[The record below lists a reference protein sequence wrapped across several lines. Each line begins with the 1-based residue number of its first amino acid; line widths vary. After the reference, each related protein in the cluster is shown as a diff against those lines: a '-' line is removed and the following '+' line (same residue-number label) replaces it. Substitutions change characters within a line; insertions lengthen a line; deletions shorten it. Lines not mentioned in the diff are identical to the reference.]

1 MSFGKRARAR
11 LCAGLLAGAVGSGV
25 LLAPPLQAHAIEPGE
40 PYDTKMCRDWA
51 SEPAGKSWQVE
62 RMKPEQAWSR
72 NQGEGVTIAVI
83 DTGVD
88 TDGVPMLEGADVTT
102 VNFTGF
108 EFREKNEGMDD
119 CAHGTSVVG
128 LIVGQPDTDPNT
140 NMVGIAPRAKVIAM
154 RTLQVSVWDPEEG
167 EPELEPLEPTIA
179 AIEEAVRLKVD
190 IINISQQGSDT
201 PAYRAAIKKA
211 IDNDIV
217 VIAAAG
223 NKGSS
228 SELPYPAAYPGVIAV
243 GMSGPGDLPNEL
255 SQWHRDLRVS
265 VAAPAV
271 EIPVVRPSGSE
282 YGAAYAL
289 ESGTSFAAPQVTG
302 TVALM
307 LSDNPDLTPDE
318 VQARLELTADPPPM
332 AVPDKQLGY
341 GIVNPQRAVTGV
353 VPRDP
358 EPPASPP
365 PGTPAPD
372 PDDRVRPDTTM
383 RNVALALSGAGV
395 LGLGLA
401 AALVLS
407 APSGRKRRWR
417 PAAPR
422 DDH

>member
-1 MSFGKRARAR
+1 MLSRRARAG
-11 LCAGLLAGAVGSGV
+11 LCAGLLAGTVGWAG
-25 LLAPPLQAHAIEPGE
+25 LLAPPLEASAVEPGE
-40 PYDTKMCRDWA
+40 PYNTTNCRDWA
-51 SEPAGKSWQVE
+51 SEPAGPSWQVD
-62 RMKPEQAWSR
+62 RVQPEQVWPR
-72 NQGEGVTIAVI
+72 TRGEGVTIAVL

-88 TDGVPMLEGADVTT
+88 TAGVPMLEGADITT
-102 VNFTGF
+102 LNFAGF
-108 EFREKNEGMDD
+108 EYREKNEGKDD

-140 NMVGIAPRAKVIAM
+140 NLVGIAPDATIISM

-179 AIEEAVRLKVD
+179 AIHEAIRRDVD

-201 PAYRAAIKKA
+201 PAYRAAIAEA

-223 NKGSS
+223 NNGSS
-228 SELPYPAAYPGVIAV
+228 PDLPYPAAYPGVIAV
-243 GMSGPGDLPNEL
+243 GMSNQQDLPNEM

-265 VAAPAV
+265 VSAPGV
-271 EIPVVRPSGSE
+271 EIPVLRPSGAE

-307 LSDNPDLTPDE
+307 LSENPDLTPAE

-332 AVPDKQLGY
+332 AVPDKQLGH

-353 VPRDP
+353 VPR
-358 EPPASPP
+358 EPAEPGPPP

-372 PDDRVRPDTTM
+372 PDDRARPDPTM
-383 RNVALALSGAGV
+383 RNIAIALGGAGA

-401 AALVLS
+401 TALVLS
-407 APSGRKRRWR
+407 TSAGRRRRWR
-417 PAAPR
+417 P
-422 DDH
+422 